1 MKSRLDTLIG
11 RITMYNLVVLTLAA
25 LVVVTIVASAL
36 GQVFYTPP
44 QILLSVAVAIVSTA
58 VSSWLLARLFRTRA
72 HLPSAVISG
81 LIIFFVFMP
90 TADPASLWLLALTG
104 LVASASKFVLAFR
117 GRHILN
123 PVAAA
128 AVVMSITGLYPSA
141 WWVATPV
148 LLPFVAVAA
157 FLVLWRTRKLALGLT
172 FVVAAGAITV
182 GRIML
187 TGTAFPDAL
196 TLAFGSFPIV
206 FLAGYMLSEP
216 LTLPPRRWQQLL
228 VAVVVAVPFS
238 IPFTIGT
245 VYSTP
250 EIALVIG
257 NIVAFAFGQ
266 RRGIR
271 LRFRGIR
278 DLTPT
283 SAAFDFEPVTPVAFR
298 AGQYLELSLPHKGV
312 DARGTRRMFSITTP
326 PPATASSSGSVGGL
340 EPISLGIKL
349 SQPSSS
355 FKRALATLEPGTQ
368 VRATWVGGDFVL
380 PTDVAVPL
388 VLAAGGIGVT
398 PFVSQLAERSRAGRI
413 GDVTLIYSVSGPDEL
428 AYADDLAATGI
439 RVLVIAPAEPPVLP
453 SGWTYLGPDRL
464 TADTLAAHLPDVSS
478 RRAYVSGPPAYVDHV
493 SAQLRQAGARR
504 IHRDAFAG
512 Y

>member
-1 MKSRLDTLIG
+1 MRARLDSLIG
-11 RITMYNLVVLTLAA
+11 RVTMYNLVLLVLAA

-36 GQVFYTPP
+36 GQVFYTPT
-44 QILLSVAVAIVSTA
+44 QILLSVLVALVATGL
-58 VSSWLLARLFRTRA
+58 SSWVFARLFRTRA
-72 HLPSAVISG
+72 HLPSAAITA

-90 TADPASLWLLALTG
+90 TADPETVGLLALAG
-104 LVASASKFVLAFR
+104 ILASASKFVLAFR
-117 GRHILN
+117 GRHLLN

-128 AVVMSITGLYPSA
+128 AVVMSVTGLLPSA

-148 LLPFVAVAA
+148 LLPFVAVGA
-157 FLVLWRTRKLALGLT
+157 FLVLWRTRKLAVGLT
-172 FVVAAGAITV
+172 FVVVAGAITV
-182 GRIML
+182 GRIVSA
-187 TGTAFPDAL
+187 GTAFPDAL
-196 TLAFGSFPIV
+196 TLVFQSFPIV
-206 FLAGYMLSEP
+206 FLAGFMLSEP

-238 IPFTIGT
+238 IPFAVGP

-257 NIVAFAFGQ
+257 NLVAFAFGQ
-266 RRGIR
+266 RRAVR
-271 LRFRGIR
+271 MRFRGVR

-283 SAAFDFEPVTPVAFR
+283 SAAFDFEPLSPVSFR
-298 AGQYLELSLPHKGV
+298 AGQYLELALPHKGA

-326 PPATASSSGSVGGL
+326 PPAPSGSADAGSHLV
-340 EPISLGIKL
+340 SLGVKL

-355 FKRALATLEPGTQ
+355 YKRALATLEPGTA

-380 PTDVAVPL
+380 PDDAAVPL

-398 PFVSQLAERSRAGRI
+398 PFVSQFAERSRRGSA
-413 GDVTLIYSVSGPDEL
+413 GDVVLIYSVSAADEL
-428 AYADDLAATGI
+428 AYTDELMAAGI
-439 RVLVIAPAEPPVLP
+439 RVLVIAPDRPDDLPP
-453 SGWTYLGPDRL
+453 GWTYLGPARL
-464 TADTLAAHLPDVSS
+464 TADVLAAEVPDVAS

-493 SAQLRQAGARR
+493 AAQLRRAGARR